1 MYCVICFRYRVQLGI
16 NMPAR
21 TQKVGEAMNTEL
33 ENQDTIEEY
42 DVALHLGIIDILLEY
57 NVSKESNM

>member
-1 MYCVICFRYRVQLGI
+1 
-16 NMPAR
+16 MPAR

>member
-1 MYCVICFRYRVQLGI
+1 VQLGI